1 MLKTLGARR
10 FFSCQI
16 LLQYEA
22 IFLKH
27 FILHQ
32 GTGIAAMVKDAPA
45 ARSAWKFLFA
55 QDHVKGNPDILTT
68 HV

>member
-1 MLKTLGARR
+1 MLKTLGARG

-45 ARSAWKFLFA
+45 ARSA
-55 QDHVKGNPDILTT
+55 
-68 HV
+68 